1 MTVWSSRERG
11 EASDVNLS
19 RAQTLGMGVMVQVDR
34 AFAFYVLGRAAFG
47 ATPNS
52 LEELQSLGFT
62 AWVDEQLKPRPG
74 LDVATD
80 KYLRN
85 ARLHIKYPAGE
96 GWAAAD
102 EMRPLTTLDAP
113 IATLW
118 HLVDHKNPMH
128 AAERRRPRDE
138 VVAATVLRAV
148 HSRWQ
153 LREVMCGFW
162 HDHFNVDAANE
173 AIGVA
178 LPSYDRDVIR
188 THCFGN
194 FREFLEAVAKS
205 AAMQYYLSN
214 RSSRAGS
221 ANENYARELFELHSM
236 GRSAYLNDQY
246 DRWREVPG
254 ALQGRPAGYIDQ
266 DVYEAARAFTGWT
279 IEDGSAVDAHRKL
292 PPTGQFAYVENWHDG
307 YQKRVLATEFDAF
320 APALSDGR
328 QVLDLVAAHP
338 ATAHFLCDKLCRRF
352 IGEEVPARLRQRLA
366 EVWLK
371 NTESHDQ
378 IARVLRTLL
387 MSREFL
393 VPGAAAP
400 GAAAPAAKTR
410 RPLALAAAFARAMQ
424 IDLKYSEQ
432 LGGEI
437 AAAGQNLFGWPTPTG
452 LPDAAAPFLSSQA
465 MRHRWSLVLGLAEN
479 NWSTGAIADPKALG
493 LAQLTT
499 LGATSAL
506 LNNLIGSAP
515 AATVA
520 AIVTGCGWPADQA
533 LNAAGAGEAAHRWSR
548 LAAYC
553 AMAPDFQVN

>member
-1 MTVWSSRERG
+1 
-11 EASDVNLS
+11 
-19 RAQTLGMGVMVQVDR
+19 MGVMVQVNR
-34 AFAFYVLGRAAFG
+34 AFAFYALGRAAFG
-47 ATPNS
+47 ATRDS
-52 LEELQSLGFT
+52 LEELQSRGFP
-62 AWVDEQLKPRPG
+62 AWVDQQLKPRPA
-74 LDVATD
+74 LDNATD
-80 KYLRN
+80 TYLKN

-138 VVAATVLRAV
+138 VIAATVLRAV

-153 LREVMCGFW
+153 LREVMCSFW
-162 HDHFNVDAANE
+162 HDHFNVDAAGSE
-173 AIGVA
+173 IIGVA

-194 FREFLEAVAKS
+194 FRDFLEAVAKS

-214 RSSRAGS
+214 HSSRAGA

-236 GRSAYLNDQY
+236 GRGAYLNDQY

-279 IEDGSAVDAHRKL
+279 IEDGSAVDAHRRL
-292 PPTGQFAYVENWHDG
+292 PLTGQFVYVENWHDG

-320 APALSDGR
+320 ARPLSDGR

-338 ATAHFLCDKLCRRF
+338 ATARLLCDKLCRRF
-352 IGEEVPARLRQRLA
+352 IGEEVPARLRQRLM
-366 EVWLK
+366 EVWLE

-378 IARVLRTLL
+378 IARVLRALL
-387 MSREFL
+387 LSHEFL
-393 VPGAAAP
+393 EQRAATPGVAP
-400 GAAAPAAKTR
+400 PSAKTR

-424 IDLKYSEQ
+424 IDLNYSEQ
-432 LGGEI
+432 LAGEI
-437 AAAGQNLFGWPTPTG
+437 AAAGQNLFGWPAPTG

-479 NWSTGAIADPKALG
+479 NWNTGAIADPNALG
-493 LAQLTT
+493 VAQPTT
-499 LGATSAL
+499 QSATIAL
-506 LNNLIGSAP
+506 LNNLIGAAP

-520 AIVTGCGWPADQA
+520 AIVTGCGWPAGQP
-533 LNAAGAGEAAHRWSR
+533 LIAAGAGDAAHRWSR

-553 AMAPDFQVN
+553 AMAPDFQVT

>member
-1 MTVWSSRERG
+1 
-11 EASDVNLS
+11 
-19 RAQTLGMGVMVQVDR
+19 MVKVDR
-34 AFAFYVLGRAAFG
+34 SFAFYALGRAAFG
-47 ATPNS
+47 ASPDS
-52 LEELQSLGFT
+52 LQELDSIGFP
-62 AWVDEQLKPRPG
+62 AWVDEQLKAHSGFDAAADP
-74 LDVATD
+74 
-80 KYLRN
+80 YLRN
-85 ARLHIKYPAGE
+85 ARLHIKYPAGD

-102 EMRPLTTLDAP
+102 EMRPLTSLDAP

-118 HLVDHKNPMH
+118 HLADHKNPMH

-138 VVAATVLRAV
+138 VIAATVLRAV

-162 HDHFNVDAANE
+162 HDHFNVDAVGSE
-173 AIGVA
+173 VIGVA
-178 LPSYDRDVIR
+178 LPAYDRDVIR

-214 RSSRAGS
+214 HSSRAGA

-236 GRSAYLNDQY
+236 GRDAYLNDQY

-279 IEDGSAVDAHRKL
+279 IEDGSAVDARRRL
-292 PPTGQFAYVENWHDG
+292 PLTGQFVYVENWHDG
-307 YQKRVLATEFDAF
+307 YQKRVLAEEFDAF
-320 APALSDGR
+320 APALADGR

-338 ATAHFLCDKLCRRF
+338 ATANFLCDKLCRRL
-352 IGEEVPARLRQRLA
+352 IGGEVPARLRQRLA
-366 EVWLK
+366 QVWLE
-371 NTESHDQ
+371 NSESHDQ
-378 IARVLRTLL
+378 IARVLRALL
-387 MSREFL
+387 LSREFMEHREAR
-393 VPGAAAP
+393 AAAAAGP
-400 GAAAPAAKTR
+400 GTRRAATSGAKVR

-479 NWSTGAIADPKALG
+479 YWGTGGLADPRALG
-493 LAQLTT
+493 LTQPTT
-499 LGATSAL
+499 LSATLAL
-506 LNNLIGSAP
+506 LNNLFGSAP
-515 AATVA
+515 AATA
-520 AIVTGCGWPADQA
+520 TAIVAGCGWPAEQG
-533 LNAAGAGEAAHRWSR
+533 LGAGGASDAAHRWSR

-553 AMAPDFQVN
+553 AMAPEFQIT